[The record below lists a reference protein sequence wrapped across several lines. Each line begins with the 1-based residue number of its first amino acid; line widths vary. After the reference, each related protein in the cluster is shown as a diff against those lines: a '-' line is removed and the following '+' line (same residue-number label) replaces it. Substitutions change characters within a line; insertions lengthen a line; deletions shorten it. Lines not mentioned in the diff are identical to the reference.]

1 MIKPEES
8 ETLDTIKNIKLL
20 QSKTGYRFS
29 VDALLLENFISKER
43 IVSGVELGTGS
54 GIISILLAKR
64 VSDIKITAVEIQK
77 SLAKRAKKNSEI
89 NGLDDRIK
97 ILNMD
102 IKMLRQVFPPNGF
115 DIVYTNPPFRKTMS
129 GRLSK
134 DIERATA
141 RHEMKINLPELIDTA
156 SYLLRD
162 TGSLYIIYHPFRL
175 VELISM
181 LLEKHLEPKRMRF
194 VHSGIGEDAKMV
206 LVEAVKNSGTWL
218 KIDPPLYIYEESGEY
233 TGEMK
238 RIYAGEIQNR
248 DLIA

>member
-1 MIKPEES
+1 MKPDES
-8 ETLDTIKNIKLL
+8 ETLDSIKNIKLL

-43 IVSGVELGTGS
+43 PESGVELGTGS

-64 VSDIKITAVEIQK
+64 VSNIKITAVEIQK
-77 SLAKRAKKNSEI
+77 SLAERAKKNAEI
-89 NGLDDRIK
+89 NGLHDRIK

-102 IKMLRQVFPPNGF
+102 IKRLREGFPPNGF
-115 DIVYTNPPFRKTMS
+115 DIVFTNPPFRKTQS

-134 DIERATA
+134 DLERATA
-141 RHEMKINLPELIDTA
+141 RHEIKINLQELIDTA
-156 SYLLRD
+156 SYLLRN

-175 VELISM
+175 VELIRM
-181 LLEKHLEPKRMRF
+181 LLKRHLEPKRMRF

-206 LVEAVKNSGTWL
+206 LVEAVKDSGTWL

-233 TGEMK
+233 TVEME
-238 RIYAGEIQNR
+238 RIYGV
-248 DLIA
+248 

>member
-8 ETLDTIKNIKLL
+8 ETLDSIKNIKLL

-43 IVSGVELGTGS
+43 IGSAVELGTGS

-64 VSDIKITAVEIQK
+64 IREIKITAVEIQK
-77 SLAKRAKKNSEI
+77 SLAERAKKNSEI
-89 NGLDDRIK
+89 NGLHDRIK

-102 IKMLRQVFPPNGF
+102 IKMLRQIFPPNGF
-115 DIVYTNPPFRKTMS
+115 DIVFTNPPFRKTRS
-129 GRLSK
+129 GRISK

-156 SYLLRD
+156 SYHLRD

-181 LLEKHLEPKRMRF
+181 LLKKHLEPKRMRF
-194 VHSGIGEDAKMV
+194 VHSEIGEDAKMV

-233 TGEMK
+233 TVEMQS
-238 RIYAGEIQNR
+238 IYAG
-248 DLIA
+248 